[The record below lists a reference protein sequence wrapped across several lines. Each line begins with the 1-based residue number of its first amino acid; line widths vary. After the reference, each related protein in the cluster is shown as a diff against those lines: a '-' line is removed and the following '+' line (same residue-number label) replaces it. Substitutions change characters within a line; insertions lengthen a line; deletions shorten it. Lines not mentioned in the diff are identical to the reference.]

1 MSLSHWILAARPK
14 TLTGAALPVLAGG
27 SLAVSQQGFDHSW
40 FLWTGCLLFAFLMQ
54 VDANFINDLYDFKKG
69 TDREDRLG
77 PERACAQ
84 GWITP
89 QQMQRGILVVTVL
102 ACLVGL
108 LTVGMVWQQLPFSG
122 IEFVVIGALCVLFAF
137 LYTTRLSYLGWGDV
151 LVLVFFGFVPTCGTY
166 YLLTFTLD
174 WAVVLLSL
182 ICGLTIDTLLIVNNY
197 RDRDQD
203 RLSGKKTI
211 VVRFGETFALDLHLC
226 IGVAVCLLCFH
237 LDNWMNV
244 ESRFASWGL
253 DIAGVVYFFM
263 NTRTNRRMHKI
274 HAGKALNSCL
284 ASTSINMLVLTL
296 LLSLSLVLSALER

>member
-1 MSLSHWILAARPK
+1 
-14 TLTGAALPVLAGG
+14 
-27 SLAVSQQGFDHSW
+27 
-40 FLWTGCLLFAFLMQ
+40 MQ

-89 QQMQRGILVVTVL
+89 QQMQRGILIVTVL

-108 LTVGMVWQQLPFSG
+108 LTVGMVWQQLPFRG

-174 WAVVLLSL
+174 GAVVLLSL

-211 VVRFGETFALDLHLC
+211 VVRFGENFATGLHLM
-226 IGVAVCLLCFH
+226 IGFVVCYSCFH
-237 LDNWMNV
+237 LDHLLSI
-244 ESRFASWGL
+244 ESYFASWGL
-253 DIAGVVYFFM
+253 NLAGLVFYLM
-263 NTRTNRRMHKI
+263 NTITNARMQKI
-274 HAGKALNSCL
+274 HAGRELNTCL

-296 LLSLSLVLSALER
+296 LISLSLVLSALER

>member
-14 TLTGAALPVLAGG
+14 TLTGAAMPVLVGG
-27 SLAVSQQGFDHSW
+27 SLAVCQQGFDISW
-40 FLWTGCLLFAFLMQ
+40 LTWAGCLLFAFLMQ
-54 VDANFINDLYDFKKG
+54 IDANFINDIYDYLKG

-84 GWITP
+84 GWVTP
-89 QQMQRGILVVTVL
+89 QQMRRGILIVTLL
-102 ACLVGL
+102 ACAVGL
-108 LTVGMVWQQLPFSG
+108 CTIAMVWEQLPFRG

-174 WAVVLLSL
+174 WAVFMASL
-182 ICGLTIDTLLIVNNY
+182 VCGFTIDTLLIVNNF
-197 RDRDQD
+197 RDREQD

-211 VVRFGETFALDLHLC
+211 VVRFGEQFALDLHLL
-226 IGVAVCLLCFH
+226 IGSIVPVLCH
-237 LDNWMNV
+237 SI
-244 ESRFASWGL
+244 SRFIPFSSYFLSVGL
-253 DIAGVVYFFM
+253 CISGFVFLYLTA
-263 NTRTNRRMHKI
+263 RTHSRMRKI
-274 HAGKALNSCL
+274 HSGRQLNTCL

-296 LLSLSLVLSALER
+296 LMSLSLVLSVLEK